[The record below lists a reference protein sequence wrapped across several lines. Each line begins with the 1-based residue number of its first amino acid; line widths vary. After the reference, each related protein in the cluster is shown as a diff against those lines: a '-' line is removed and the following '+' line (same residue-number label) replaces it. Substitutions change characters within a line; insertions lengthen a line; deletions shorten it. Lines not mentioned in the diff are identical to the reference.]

1 MGSFHQ
7 VQWVPRELLVG
18 CPNFFIMMLHNYFP
32 RQVVVED
39 KAFANPLKQEQ
50 KTFVNARGRDLYD
63 KQDFPF
69 PSTQPF

>member
-1 MGSFHQ
+1 MSPKGAVGRVSQ
-7 VQWVPRELLVG
+7 LLHYDVAQLLPSSG
-18 CPNFFIMMLHNYFP
+18 C
-32 RQVVVED
+32 VVED

-69 PSTQPF
+69 RSTQPF

>member
-1 MGSFHQ
+1 
-7 VQWVPRELLVG
+7 
-18 CPNFFIMMLHNYFP
+18 MMLHNYFP

-69 PSTQPF
+69 PTTLLAE